1 MHIQVFPS
9 RKPEKTVK
17 EEKEPE
23 QPIANEWGI
32 VIEDSVEDSTKDQK
46 VVDAKANTLSLD
58 DLKNQLGGL
67 FSKK

>member
-1 MHIQVFPS
+1 MKVV
-9 RKPEKTVK
+9 EN
-17 EEKEPE
+17 EEPV

-32 VIEDSVEDSTKDQK
+32 TIESTVEDSTQEQK
-46 VVDAKANTLSLD
+46 TVDSKANTMSLD